1 MPSDERSPE
10 HPVRTRSG
18 TGGLARLRARLR
30 RGLRLSFEGRILA
43 LGLGAGVPAA
53 AVASVLLWIHDPGP
67 PALAATVVLAAAALG
82 LPLLAHRRLSYTLNT
97 LSNLLEAL
105 REGDFSLRARTSFG
119 GGSMEEVMT
128 EVNAV
133 GSIVREQRLG
143 AVEATVLLRKVIDA
157 IDVAVFA
164 FAQDGALQLVN
175 RAGARLLAAPA
186 TRLLGRS
193 AAELGLDEF
202 LRGAANRLVDRAF
215 PGRAARW
222 DVRRS
227 GFRKDGLPVRLI
239 VLSDLSRPL
248 REEERQAWKRL
259 IRVLG
264 HELNNSLAPIKS
276 TAETLAKLLD
286 REPRPDDWDDDARA
300 ALRMISQRSEA
311 LARFLAAYSRL
322 ARLPPPTIRET
333 EVAPIVRRAAALESR
348 VPVMVVPG
356 PDLKVP
362 ADPDQ
367 VEQALIN
374 LVQNAAEASLE
385 ASRSGAGR
393 SPRGAEEDSSVDG
406 AVRVGWRR
414 AAGGLELWVEDSGPG
429 LSNPENLFVPFYT
442 TKPEGSGI
450 GLVLARQIAE
460 AHGGTVTLEERP
472 GGHGCVA
479 RMRLGVGRWEDLA

>member
-1 MPSDERSPE
+1 MAEDARPPGRSAIAAA
-10 HPVRTRSG
+10 RRA
-18 TGGLARLRARLR
+18 ARLSSTR
-30 RGLRLSFEGRILA
+30 RVARLSFERRLLA
-43 LGLGAGVPAA
+43 LALGAGVPAA
-53 AVASVLLWIHDPGP
+53 GAAATLLWVHHPGP
-67 PALAATVVLAAAALG
+67 PALAATVALAAAAIG
-82 LPLLAHRRLSYTLNT
+82 LPVLLYRRLTYTLNT

-105 REGDFSLRARTSFG
+105 REEDFSLRARTAFG
-119 GGSMEEVMT
+119 GGPMEEVMS

-133 GSIVREQRLG
+133 GAIVREQRLG
-143 AVEATVLLRKVIDA
+143 AMEATVLLRKVIDA

-164 FAQDGALQLVN
+164 FGEDRRLQLVN
-175 RAGARLLAAPA
+175 RAGSRVLAAGVKD
-186 TRLLGRS
+186 LLGRG
-193 AAELGLDEF
+193 ADDLGLAEF
-202 LRGAANRLVDRAF
+202 LRGPRNRLVDRAF
-215 PGRAARW
+215 PGRVARW

-276 TAETLAKLLD
+276 TAETLGHLLD
-286 REPRPDDWDDDARA
+286 REPRPEDWDEDARS

-311 LARFLAAYSRL
+311 LSRFLTAYSRL

-348 VPVMVVPG
+348 VPVEVAPG
-356 PDLKVP
+356 PDLRVP

-374 LVQNAAEASLE
+374 LIQNAAEAALE
-385 ASRSGAGR
+385 ASAGGAG
-393 SPRGAEEDSSVDG
+393 SV
-406 AVRVGWRR
+406 RIGWR
-414 AAGGLELWVEDSGPG
+414 AASGGLELWVEDSGPG

-442 TKPEGSGI
+442 TKPEGTGI

-472 GGHGCVA
+472 GGRGCLA
-479 RMRLGVGRWEDLA
+479 RMRLGVWVRPAGS

>member
-1 MPSDERSPE
+1 M
-10 HPVRTRSG
+10 
-18 TGGLARLRARLR
+18 
-30 RGLRLSFEGRILA
+30 
-43 LGLGAGVPAA
+43 PAA
-53 AVASVLLWIHDPGP
+53 ALASALLWARYPGP
-67 PALAATVVLAAAALG
+67 PALAATVVLAAAAIG
-82 LPLLAHRRLSYTLNT
+82 LPLLAHRRLTYTLNT
-97 LSNLLEAL
+97 LTNLLEAL
-105 REGDFSLRARTSFG
+105 REGDFSLRARTTFG

-133 GSIVREQRLG
+133 GTIVREQRLG

-186 TRLLGRS
+186 ARLLGRS
-193 AAELGLDEF
+193 AAELGLEEF
-202 LRGAANRLVDRAF
+202 LHGAPNRLVDRAF

-276 TAETLAKLLD
+276 TAETLANLLD
-286 REPRPDDWDDDARA
+286 RDPRPGDWDDDARA

-311 LARFLAAYSRL
+311 LSRFLAAYSRL

-333 EVAPIVRRAAALESR
+333 EVAPIVRRVAALESR
-348 VPVMVVPG
+348 VPVAVVPG
-356 PDLKVP
+356 PALTVP

-385 ASRSGAGR
+385 ADGR
-393 SPRGAEEDSSVDG
+393 RLGRPEGDPDA
-406 AVRVGWRR
+406 AVRVGWRP

-472 GGHGCVA
+472 GARGCLA
-479 RMRLGVGRWEDLA
+479 RMRLGVGLQDNLK

>member
-1 MPSDERSPE
+1 MDPEDEGRAPVKSSIAAARRVLRPPSPR
-10 HPVRTRSG
+10 H
-18 TGGLARLRARLR
+18 
-30 RGLRLSFEGRILA
+30 LSFETRLLA
-43 LGLGAGVPAA
+43 LVLGAGVPPA
-53 AVASVLLWIHDPGP
+53 AVASVLVWIHHPGP
-67 PALAATVVLAAAALG
+67 PALAATVVLGALAIG
-82 LPLLAHRRLSYTLNT
+82 LPVLFYRRLTYTLNT
-97 LSNLLEAL
+97 LANLLEAL
-105 REGDFSLRARTSFG
+105 REGDFSLRARTAFG
-119 GGSMEEVMT
+119 GGPMEEVMT

-133 GSIVREQRLG
+133 GAIVREQRLG
-143 AVEATVLLRKVIDA
+143 AMEATVLLRKVIDA

-164 FAQDGALQLVN
+164 FGDDRRLQLVN
-175 RAGARLLAAPA
+175 RAGSGLLAASSGN
-186 TRLLGRS
+186 LLGRT
-193 AAELGLDEF
+193 AEDLGLAELLDGP
-202 LRGAANRLVDRAF
+202 RNRLMDRAF
-215 PGRAARW
+215 PGRVARW

-276 TAETLAKLLD
+276 TAETLGKLLD
-286 REPRPDDWDDDARA
+286 REPRPEDWDADARA

-311 LARFLAAYSRL
+311 LSRFLAAYSRL
-322 ARLPPPTIRET
+322 ARLPPPTVRET
-333 EVAPIVRRAAALESR
+333 EVAPIVRRVAALETR
-348 VPVMVVPG
+348 APVEVVPG
-356 PDLKVP
+356 PDVRVP

-385 ASRSGAGR
+385 AAGSGGR
-393 SPRGAEEDSSVDG
+393 PGP
-406 AVRVGWRR
+406 VRIGWCP

-442 TKPEGSGI
+442 TKPQGSGI

-460 AHGGTVTLEERP
+460 AHGGAVTLEERP
-472 GGHGCVA
+472 DGGGCLA
-479 RMRLGVGRWEDLA
+479 RMRLGVTARLEAG